1 MYFQRWQYRSMQI
14 KLGCMSTVKM
24 HTIILSFGKKKT
36 LILNLCTQNPY
47 STRGYNCSQTL
58 STVPVLERQQ
68 RGSTTQW
75 RAKALH
81 QVLASSTFKGF
92 RTSEHTQEF
101 PGFSIMYDAI
111 LFESHQYP
119 TWGWQR
125 TGQTHS
131 TCT

>member
-1 MYFQRWQYRSMQI
+1 MAISIHADKTRLHVNSKDAYYNPELWQ
-14 KLGCMSTVKM
+14 
-24 HTIILSFGKKKT
+24 KKT

-119 TWGWQR
+119 T
-125 TGQTHS
+125 
-131 TCT
+131 